1 MTGIL
6 FSDAVSLDTASLNA
20 DPNSANFDSKNVGSG
35 KTVTNIGNSN
45 LIGAAAT
52 NYRINNKTT
61 SANITERAITISG
74 ITADDKIYDRDTV
87 ATTNTSRQVVGLRE
101 IQLMSVQ
108 PGSLLIRM

>member
-35 KTVTNIGNSN
+35 KTVTLTLSNSN

-61 SANITERAITISG
+61 TANITERAITISG

-87 ATTNTSRQVVGLRE
+87 ATTNTSRSKWLDCGRYSECQCNRAVC
-101 IQLMSVQ
+101 
-108 PGSLLIRM
+108 